1 MWKSVDDRIGNN
13 QEREMKAMT
22 HNRDGYALFVVM
34 LVCAIL
40 TMAGTIGWQLAGSA
54 SKRNRLIG
62 DRAKALAVAEAG
74 VADMLDKL
82 GQDRSGWVDTAVT
95 NTIGGD
101 SYTVS
106 ATTRPGAIV
115 IESTGTA
122 GIIQQTTVLEILG
135 DGDNSYRTL
144 LMGDFAIVC
153 GGDATIDTG
162 AVTVEGNVHA
172 NGNILHTR
180 GNTRIDG
187 NLTAVGLVNIPAQP
201 GHTVLAGVALVDIP
215 DFLPFDTWYNM
226 ATNGGVYYSSSQVFD
241 NQNRIDQPANG
252 VVYVDGDVEIAN
264 RNDLHG
270 TLVATGSITV
280 NNRFTHSSYSNS
292 WPAML
297 AGVNIELFNHNNYE
311 GVIFAGNNISTRNNK
326 DINGILIALNNIN
339 VENHC
344 TIIPPSVLCD
354 WNPGGEQED
363 IPVVVGG
370 WVR

>member
-1 MWKSVDDRIGNN
+1 
-13 QEREMKAMT
+13 MKAMT
-22 HNRDGYALFVVM
+22 HNRDGYALFIVM
-34 LVCAIL
+34 LVCSIL
-40 TMAGTIGWQLAGSA
+40 TMAGTVGWQLAGSA

-62 DRAKALAVAEAG
+62 NRAKALAVAEAG

-82 GQDRSGWVDTAVT
+82 GQDRSGWVDKAVT
-95 NTIGGD
+95 NTIGPD
-101 SYTVS
+101 SYVVTAV
-106 ATTRPGAIV
+106 TRPGAIV

-122 GIIQQTTVLEILG
+122 DGLEQTTVLEILG
-135 DGDNSYRTL
+135 DADNSYRTL
-144 LMGDFAIVC
+144 LLGDFAIVC

-162 AVTVEGNVHA
+162 APTIEGNVHA

-187 NLTAVGLVNIPAQP
+187 NLTAVGAVNIPAQP
-201 GHTVLAGVALVDIP
+201 GYTVLAGVSIVDVP
-215 DFLPFDTWYNM
+215 NFLPFDTWYNM
-226 ATNGGVYYSSSQVFD
+226 ATNGGSYYSSSQVFD
-241 NQNRIDQPANG
+241 NRNPIDQPGNG

-264 RNDLHG
+264 RNELHG

-280 NNRFTHSSYSNS
+280 NNHFGQSSYSNS
-292 WPAML
+292 WPAMM
-297 AGVNIELFNHNNYE
+297 AGVNIELFNHNDYE

-326 DINGILIALNNIN
+326 DINGILIALNNIY
-339 VENHC
+339 VENNC

-363 IPVVVGG
+363 IPVVIGG